1 MGKAVGRERAAAPYT
16 TSELMVSRAARELK
30 DGDVVFVGIGVPS
43 LAVNLAYR
51 MHAPRL
57 CMIYESGA
65 VGCVPTRLPI
75 SIGDPCLVTG
85 SLGVVPMFD
94 IFSLYLQNGLID
106 VGFLGGAQV
115 DRFGNIN
122 STVIGDYARPKVRL
136 PGSGGACEIAALA
149 RRTVIVIANSKRTLP
164 EKVDFI
170 TSPGYLGGGDERASL
185 GLTGGPELVITDM
198 GVYSF
203 DENTREMVLVS
214 IHPGATVETIRENI
228 GWDVKV
234 ARDLPETA
242 PPGPE
247 EIRIIREEL
256 DPQGIFLRSKEA

>member
-1 MGKAVGRERAAAPYT
+1 MPEYT
-16 TSELMVSRAARELK
+16 TSELMVSRASKELK
-30 DGDVVFVGIGVPS
+30 NGDVVFVGIGVPS

-51 MHAPRL
+51 RHAPGL

-85 SLGVVPMFD
+85 SLAVVPMLDVFN
-94 IFSLYLQNGLID
+94 LYLQNGKID

-122 STVIGDYARPKVRL
+122 STVIGDYHKPKVRL

-149 RRTVIVIANSKRTLP
+149 KRVVITINNSKRTIP
-164 EKVDFI
+164 EKVDFV
-170 TSPGYLGGGDERASL
+170 TSPGYLHGGRQRESL
-185 GLTGGPELVITDM
+185 GLAGGPDLVITDM
-198 GVYSF
+198 GVYRF
-203 DENTREMVLVS
+203 DPETREMVLAS
-214 IHPGATVETIRENI
+214 LHPGITLGQIRENI
-228 GWDVKV
+228 GWDVK
-234 ARDLPETA
+234 ADAALEETT
-242 PPGPE
+242 PPTPE

-256 DPQGIFLRSKEA
+256 DPQGIFLRSRAG

>member
-1 MGKAVGRERAAAPYT
+1 MAEYT
-16 TSELMVSRAARELK
+16 TNELMVSRAAKELK
-30 DGDVVFVGIGVPS
+30 NGDVVFVGIGVPS

-51 MHAPRL
+51 LHAPGL

-65 VGCVPTRLPI
+65 VGCVPKRLPI

-85 SLGVVPMFD
+85 SLAVVPMYDVFN
-94 IFSLYLQNGLID
+94 LYLQNGLID

-122 STVIGDYARPKVRL
+122 STVIGDYRKPKVRL

-149 RRTVIVIANSKRTLP
+149 ERVVITIGNSKRTLP
-164 EKVDFI
+164 ERVDFV
-170 TSPGYLGGGDERASL
+170 TSPGYLRGGRERERL
-185 GLTGGPELVITDM
+185 GLKGGPDLVITDM
-198 GVYSF
+198 GVYRF
-203 DENTREMVLVS
+203 DPETREMMLVS
-214 IHPGATVETIRENI
+214 IHPGITLQKIKENI

-234 ARDLPETA
+234 ARDLIETP
-242 PPGPE
+242 PPGPD

-256 DPQGIFLRSKEA
+256 DPRGIFLRSKAG

>member
-1 MGKAVGRERAAAPYT
+1 MPEYT
-16 TSELMVSRAARELK
+16 TSELMVSRASKELK
-30 DGDVVFVGIGVPS
+30 NGDVVFVGIGVPS

-51 MHAPRL
+51 RHAPGL

-85 SLGVVPMFD
+85 SLAVVPMLDVFN
-94 IFSLYLQNGLID
+94 LYLQNGKID

-122 STVIGDYARPKVRL
+122 STVIGDYHKPKVRL

-149 RRTVIVIANSKRTLP
+149 KRVVITINNSKRTLP
-164 EKVDFI
+164 EKVDFV
-170 TSPGYLGGGDERASL
+170 TSPGYLRGGRQRESL
-185 GLTGGPELVITDM
+185 GLAGGPELVITDM
-198 GVYSF
+198 GVYRF
-203 DENTREMVLVS
+203 DRETREMVLAS
-214 IHPGATVETIRENI
+214 LHPGITLGQIQENTGWEVKADASLEET
-228 GWDVKV
+228 
-234 ARDLPETA
+234 T
-242 PPGPE
+242 PPTPE

-256 DPQGIFLRSKEA
+256 DPQGIFLRSRAG

>member
-1 MGKAVGRERAAAPYT
+1 MAEYT
-16 TSELMVSRAARELK
+16 TSELMVSRAAKELAS
-30 DGDVVFVGIGVPS
+30 DDVVFVGIGVPS

-51 MHAPRL
+51 MHAPGM

-85 SLGVVPMFD
+85 SLAIVPMMDVFN
-94 IFSLYLQNGLID
+94 LYLQRGLID

-122 STVIGDYARPKVRL
+122 STVIGDYAKPKVRL

-149 RRTVIVIANSKRTLP
+149 KKVVITIGNSKRTLP
-164 EKVDFI
+164 ERCDFI
-170 TSPGYLGGGDERASL
+170 TSPGYLRGGREREKL
-185 GLTGGPELVITDM
+185 GLKGGPELVITDM
-198 GVYSF
+198 GVYRF
-203 DENTREMVLVS
+203 DDETREMVLTS
-214 IHPGATVETIRENI
+214 LHPGIDLKTIRENI
-228 GWDVKV
+228 GWEVKV
-234 ARDLPETA
+234 AKNLTET
-242 PPGPE
+242 PPPTAE

-256 DPQGIFLRSKEA
+256 DPQGIFLRSKAE

>member
-1 MGKAVGRERAAAPYT
+1 MADYT

-30 DGDVVFVGIGVPS
+30 NGDVVFVGIGVPS
-43 LAVNLAYR
+43 LAVNLAHR
-51 MHAPRL
+51 RHAPGI

-65 VGCVPTRLPI
+65 VGCVPKRLPI

-85 SLGVVPMFD
+85 SLAIVPMLDVFN
-94 IFSLYLQNGLID
+94 LYLQRRLID

-122 STVIGDYARPKVRL
+122 STVIGDYRKPKVRL

-149 RRTVIVIANSKRTLP
+149 KRVVIMIANSKRTLP
-164 EKVDFI
+164 ERVDFV
-170 TSPGYLGGGDERASL
+170 TSPGYLRGGRERDRL
-185 GLTGGPELVITDM
+185 GLKGGPELVITDM
-198 GVYSF
+198 GVYLF
-203 DENTREMVLVS
+203 DDTTREMVLVS
-214 IHPGATVETIRENI
+214 VHPGIPLATIKENI

-234 ARDLPETA
+234 ANDLTET
-242 PPGPE
+242 PPPTPE

-256 DPQGIFLRSKEA
+256 DPQGIFLRSKAS

>member
-1 MGKAVGRERAAAPYT
+1 MAEYT
-16 TSELMVSRAARELK
+16 TSELMVSRAAKELAS
-30 DGDVVFVGIGVPS
+30 DDVVFVGIGVPS

-51 MHAPRL
+51 MHAPGM

-85 SLGVVPMFD
+85 SLAIVPMMDVFN
-94 IFSLYLQNGLID
+94 LYLQRGLID

-122 STVIGDYARPKVRL
+122 STVIGDYAKPKVRL

-149 RRTVIVIANSKRTLP
+149 KKVVITIGNSKRTLP
-164 EKVDFI
+164 ERCDFI
-170 TSPGYLGGGDERASL
+170 TSPGYLRGGREREKL
-185 GLTGGPELVITDM
+185 GLKGGPELVITDM
-198 GVYSF
+198 GVYRF
-203 DENTREMVLVS
+203 DDETREMVLTS
-214 IHPGATVETIRENI
+214 LHPGIDLKTIRENI
-228 GWDVKV
+228 GWEVKV
-234 ARDLPETA
+234 AKNLTET
-242 PPGPE
+242 PPPTAE

-256 DPQGIFLRSKEA
+256 DPQGIFLRSKAD

>member
-1 MGKAVGRERAAAPYT
+1 MKPYT
-16 TSELMVSRAARELK
+16 TSELMVARAARELK

-51 MHAPRL
+51 MHAPGL

-65 VGCVPTRLPI
+65 VGCVPKRLPI

-85 SLGVVPMFD
+85 SLGVVSMFD
-94 IFSLYLQNGLID
+94 VFNLYLQNGLID

-122 STVIGDYARPKVRL
+122 STVIGDYHKPKVRL
-136 PGSGGACEIAALA
+136 PGSGGACEVAALA
-149 RRTVIVIANSKRTLP
+149 RKVVIVIDNSKRTLP
-164 EKVDFI
+164 GKVDFI
-170 TSPGYLGGGDERASL
+170 TSPGYLGGGKERESL
-185 GLTGGPELVITDM
+185 GLAGGPELVITDM
-198 GVYSF
+198 GVYRF
-203 DENTREMVLVS
+203 TPDDHEMVLTS
-214 IHPGATVETIRENI
+214 HHPGVSVETIKENI

-234 ARDLPETA
+234 ADDLTETQ

-256 DPQGIFLRSKEA
+256 DPQGIFLRSKAG

>member
-1 MGKAVGRERAAAPYT
+1 MAAYT
-16 TSELMVSRAARELK
+16 TSELMVSRAAKELK
-30 DGDVVFVGIGVPS
+30 NGDVVFVGIGVPS

-51 MHAPRL
+51 MHAPDL

-65 VGCVPTRLPI
+65 VGCVPKRLPI

-85 SLGVVPMFD
+85 SLAVVPMLD
-94 IFSLYLQNGLID
+94 VFSLYLQRGLID
-106 VGFLGGAQV
+106 IGFLGGAQV

-122 STVIGDYARPKVRL
+122 STVIGDYRKPKVRL

-149 RRTVIVIANSKRTLP
+149 KRVVITIGNSKRTLP
-164 EKVDFI
+164 ERVDFV
-170 TSPGYLGGGDERASL
+170 TSPGYLGGGSEREAL
-185 GLTGGPELVITDM
+185 GLEGGPELVITDM
-198 GVYSF
+198 GVYRF
-203 DENTREMVLVS
+203 DPRTKEMVLAS
-214 IHPGATVETIRENI
+214 IHPGTTVQQIKENT

-234 ARDLPETA
+234 SEDLTETP

-256 DPQGIFLRSKEA
+256 DPQGIFLRSRSV